1 MFDLQKIQLMI
12 AIVCA
17 LVFII
22 LAVVNPYLGSI
33 NMLIRHHIAEKRN
46 LRWRPLMILTHR
58 YNDVLLL
65 SVQTMVLAM
74 VIGFILNDLRRAMVL
89 MSAMFIQT
97 TVVGFSKRL
106 SSIARPPQ
114 LLTHVIMKS
123 SSYPSGHSA
132 ASMTFAFLVPIIL
145 RPYLPFPLII
155 LIAVYL
161 VVVALLTA
169 YGRLFLDVHWLSDII
184 GGWLFSA
191 MTILMS
197 RMFLLG

>member
-1 MFDLQKIQLMI
+1 MFDLQKSQLVI
-12 AIVCA
+12 TIVCA
-17 LVFII
+17 VIFVV
-22 LAVVNPYLGSI
+22 LAVINPYFGSV
-33 NMLIRHHIAEKRN
+33 NMMIRHYIAENRN
-46 LRWRPLMILTHR
+46 LRWRALMILTHR
-58 YNDVLLL
+58 YNDVLSL

-74 VIGFILNDLRRAMVL
+74 LIAYVWNDLRRAMIL

-97 TVVGFSKRL
+97 TVVGLSKRL

-145 RPYLPFPLII
+145 WPFLPVALTLII
-155 LIAVYL
+155 TAYL
-161 VVVALLTA
+161 FLVALLTA
-169 YGRLFLDVHWLSDII
+169 YGRLYLDVHWLSDIV
-184 GGWLFSA
+184 GGWLLSA